1 MEQLVQHSFTSAS
14 PARCRFLAG
23 TVGPPVRLPD
33 APRAA
38 RERARGAPP
47 HRADPWRDGARV
59 LHPGFRF
66 EPGARERAS
75 GCSLILAACR
85 AVGDH
90 LSAGVLDRLPHERAA
105 SRGAPLPDMP
115 PGTPLVTG
123 RKRVAFES
131 SEIARQPAG
140 GPRVGA
146 NE

>member
-1 MEQLVQHSFTSAS
+1 MGQLVQHSLASAS
-14 PARCRFLAG
+14 ARRRFLAG
-23 TVGPPVRLPD
+23 TIRPPVRLLADPL
-33 APRAA
+33 AA
-38 RERARGAPP
+38 RGRARGAPP
-47 HRADPWRDGARV
+47 HRADPRCDGTRA